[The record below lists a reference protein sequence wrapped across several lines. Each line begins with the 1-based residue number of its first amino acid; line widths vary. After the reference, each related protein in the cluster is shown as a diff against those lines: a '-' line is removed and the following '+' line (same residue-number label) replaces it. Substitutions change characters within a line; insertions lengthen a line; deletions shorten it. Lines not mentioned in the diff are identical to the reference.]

1 MAAPFLR
8 FQNVSFGYDGA
19 SESLF
24 KGVDFQIGP
33 GWTGLVGP
41 NGVGKT
47 TLLRLAQGELVPQSG
62 AVVGSELRTYCPQ
75 RTDYPPVDGG
85 GALFGPGR
93 TAALLRAD
101 FGLEESWLDRWPD
114 LSHGERK
121 RIQVASAL
129 VQRPDLLA
137 LDEPTNHLDR
147 AAREMLLS
155 GLIRFKGVGLLV
167 SHDRDLLD
175 RLCAAVIFID
185 SSGVIIRP
193 GAYTQAAA
201 QADRD
206 RAALNR
212 SWDLAAEEAARLE
225 KTWSD
230 RRRRAARSSARRSKA
245 GLAKKDS
252 DGRARIDLARVTGQ
266 DAARSRLQRQV
277 KGRLDQARR
286 NLAEHGFTKEHPAGI
301 EVLGEAYRGD
311 RLVLL
316 PSGSIDLGPGRRL
329 THPDL
334 IVRPGNRIRLT
345 GPNGAGKSSLLRAL
359 VAGFGLALERL
370 VYLPQEISA
379 DRSRAVLEEAR
390 SLDGPDLGW
399 VMNMVSR
406 LGSRPR
412 RLLDSDLPS
421 PGEVRKLWLA
431 LGLRR
436 RPWLIV
442 LDEPTNH
449 LDLPSIEALETAL
462 AETVA
467 ALVLVSH
474 DRRFGDA
481 LTGTEW
487 RIGTDRVDS
496 LLETD

>member
-1 MAAPFLR
+1 MVVPLLR
-8 FQNVSFGYDGA
+8 FQNVSFGYDG
-19 SESLF
+19 SPEPLF
-24 KGVDFQIGP
+24 SGIDFQIGP

-41 NGVGKT
+41 NGAGKT
-47 TLLRLAQGELVPQSG
+47 TLLRLAQGELIPRSG
-62 AVVGSELRTYCPQ
+62 GVVGPELSVYCPQ
-75 RTDYPPVDGG
+75 RTDHPPVDGD
-85 GALFGPGR
+85 GALFGSGR
-93 TAALLRAD
+93 TTALLRAD

-121 RIQVASAL
+121 RLQVASAL
-129 VQRPDLLA
+129 VRRPDLLA

-147 AAREMLLS
+147 GAREMLLT
-155 GLIRFKGVGLLV
+155 GLVRFRGIGLLV

-175 RLCAAVIFID
+175 RLCTAVIFID
-185 SSGVIIRP
+185 PSGVVLRP
-193 GAYTQAAA
+193 GSYTQAAA

-230 RRRRAARSSARRSKA
+230 RRRRAARSSARRSKS

-252 DGRARIDLARVTGQ
+252 DGRARINLARVTGQ

-301 EVLGEAYRGD
+301 EALGRVYQGD
-311 RLVLL
+311 RLVFL
-316 PSGSIDLGPGRRL
+316 PAGSIGLGPGRRL
-329 THPDL
+329 GHPDL
-334 IVRPGNRIRLT
+334 TVRPGDRIALA
-345 GPNGAGKSSLLRAL
+345 GPNGAGKSSLLRVL
-359 VAGFGLALERL
+359 VAAFAPAPERL

-379 DRSRAVLEEAR
+379 ARSRAVLDQAR
-390 SLDGPDLGW
+390 SLSGPELGW

-431 LGLRR
+431 LGLRH
-436 RPWLIV
+436 RPWLII

-474 DRRFGDA
+474 DHRFGEG
-481 LTGTEW
+481 LTRTEW
-487 RIGTDRVDS
+487 RINPDGADS
-496 LLETD
+496 LVETE